1 MKIKTLKTG
10 ALSVASLVLLMA
22 CSNTEAPEQSQDS
35 GGETTTAQQSETTSE
50 QVEETTTTSSEQTDS
65 QNQVD
70 KDKDASSSFA
80 IDRDAAVDIFLG
92 EYPEAQIEE
101 IKLERD
107 TAAYAYEVSGFNAN
121 EEYDIDIDAE
131 TGEITAVEFDTDNR
145 DGEGINFDNI
155 ISVQEA
161 FDHARSELGE
171 DVNFESWKLD
181 IDRGH
186 TAYEIET
193 QTDIEITI
201 DAETGDVLEID

>member
-1 MKIKTLKTG
+1 MKIKTLKAG

-22 CSNTEAPEQSQDS
+22 CSNTEAPDQSQDNGS
-35 GGETTTAQQSETTSE
+35 ETTTAQQSETTSE

-70 KDKDASSSFA
+70 KDASSSFA

-92 EYPEAQIEE
+92 EYPEAQIEG

-107 TAAYAYEVSGFNAN
+107 AAAYVYEVSGFNAN

-131 TGEITAVEFDTDNR
+131 TGEITGVEFDTDNH
-145 DGEGINFDNI
+145 DNEGINFDNI

-171 DVNFESWKLD
+171 DVNFESWKLEV
-181 IDRGH
+181 DRGR